1 MTSQYSCVILRCW
14 NLAKLIMHAYLPI
27 ATPGEKL
34 HILEP
39 GKAYPAK
46 RCWQDEAGSTSGQ
59 TPAIHGLCSHNKVC
73 TASWILFYPS
83 WIKAFFKNFM
93 SAFPT
98 PLRENKM
105 EAGSGSWLWNLEKG
119 DNLEEL
125 LEDMGPP
132 CPSKDEDMECQKMGE
147 TLAWAATR

>member
-119 DNLEEL
+119 DRPTVLGGSSLWGESGERAVNA
-125 LEDMGPP
+125 PT
-132 CPSKDEDMECQKMGE
+132 QK
-147 TLAWAATR
+147 TLFWRKVH